1 MAIPSPLYEMNLL
14 VNYYNDS
21 CNTSLHMDK
30 NTITCDNYGPDEQP
44 QSECCNSFMNTN
56 YGKIYDLNKCYDESM
71 NKNYSHMLIQC
82 YVQYSTD
89 NDSIFII
96 VFSSILFVLFI
107 ILFLSYYYANICNK
121 CNDCKLKHKPYRNIN
136 TQYGAINNEYVL

>member
-30 NTITCDNYGPDEQP
+30 NTITCNSYGPDEQP

-82 YVQYSTD
+82 YIQHSKD
-89 NDSIFII
+89 NKIFLI
-96 VFSSILFVLFI
+96 VFNSIIVLFI
-107 ILFLSYYYANICNK
+107 ILFLSYYFNNICNK
-121 CNDCKLKHKPYRNIN
+121 CNACKLKHKPYRNIN
-136 TQYGAINNEYVL
+136 TQYGAINNELVL